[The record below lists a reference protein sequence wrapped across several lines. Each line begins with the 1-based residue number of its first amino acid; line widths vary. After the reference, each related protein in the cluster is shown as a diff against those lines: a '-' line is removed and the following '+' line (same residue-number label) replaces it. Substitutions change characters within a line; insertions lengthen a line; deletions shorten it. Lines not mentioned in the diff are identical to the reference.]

1 MAVKGIGVDLCSVK
15 RMGEALRNE
24 SFAKRVFTEQEIAY
38 AYSQAVPARHFASAF
53 AAREALAKAGGW
65 GIGLMGL
72 KSCRVERTKR
82 GPRLVLSGE
91 FRARL
96 AAEGIT
102 STHLSITHE
111 GDSVVAMVVLEG
123 EKGEKSARGGGAG
136 TPPYY
141 DEKTGVAYYDADNL
155 PALLK
160 PVPRDT
166 HKGDRGGVLIFG
178 GSQSYRGAPVLAAL
192 GALRAGAGYVVLA
205 VPDFMVDAA
214 SVSVPEAVFA
224 PLASSGGVIEEAAV
238 RKVLGQWADK
248 CGCAVFGPGIGR
260 DESLRAVTGLVWNEW
275 EKPLL
280 LDADALFFF
289 SSLRHGLRGRD
300 NAIITPHSGEAGAI
314 LGISAAEVNSRRL
327 AAAQKLTDK
336 AGVALLKGMGTIVVS
351 KDEKRIIKEG
361 SPALAVPGSGDV
373 LSGAIGAFLASGAAP
388 IDAATAGALLHAI
401 AGSRLEAKKGA
412 RGILARE
419 IADELP
425 FAFG

>member
-24 SFAKRVFTEQEIAY
+24 AFAKRVFTEQEIAY
-38 AYSQAVPARHFASAF
+38 AYSQAVPARHFAPAF

-82 GPRLVLSGE
+82 GPRFIMSGE

-123 EKGEKSARGGGAG
+123 ERTAGLGSGAG
-136 TPPYY
+136 MPPYY
-141 DEKTGVAYYDADNL
+141 DKKTNVSYYESENL
-155 PALLK
+155 ATLLK
-160 PVPRDT
+160 PLPRDT
-166 HKGDRGGVLIFG
+166 HKGEKGGVLILG
-178 GSQSYRGAPVLAAL
+178 GSDSYRGAPVLAAL

-205 VPDFMVDAA
+205 VPDFMADAA

-224 PLASSGGVIEEAAV
+224 PLATSGGVIAEASV
-238 RKVLGQWADK
+238 RRVLRQWENK

-260 DESLRAVTGLVWNEW
+260 DASLRGVTGLVWNEW
-275 EKPLL
+275 NKPLL

-289 SSLRHGLRGRD
+289 ASLKCELRARD
-300 NAIITPHSGEAGAI
+300 NAVITPHSGEAGTI
-314 LGISAAEVNSRRL
+314 LGLTAEEVNSSRL
-327 AAAQKLTDK
+327 VSAQKLTDK
-336 AGVALLKGMGTIVVS
+336 AGVAVLKGMGTIVAS

-373 LSGAIGAFLASGAAP
+373 MSGAAGAFLASGCAP
-388 IDAATAGALLHAI
+388 VDAATAGALLHAV

>member
-24 SFAKRVFTEQEIAY
+24 AFARRVFTEQEIAY
-38 AYSQAVPARHFASAF
+38 ACSQAVPARHFASAF

-82 GPRLVLSGE
+82 GPRFILSEE
-91 FRARL
+91 FLARL

-102 STHLSITHE
+102 ATHLSITHE

-123 EKGEKSARGGGAG
+123 EKTAVRGGAG
-136 TPPYY
+136 MPPYY
-141 DEKTGVAYYDADNL
+141 DEKADVTYYGSDNL
-155 PALLK
+155 PALVS

-166 HKGDRGGVLIFG
+166 HKGEKGGVLIFG
-178 GSQSYRGAPVLAAL
+178 GSESYRGAPVLAAL

-214 SVSVPEAVFA
+214 AVSVPEAVFA
-224 PLASSGGVIEEAAV
+224 PLATSGGVIGEASV
-238 RKVLGQWADK
+238 RRVLRQWENK

-260 DESLRAVTGLVWNEW
+260 DESLRAVTGLIWDEW
-275 EKPLL
+275 GSPLL

-289 SSLRHGLRGRD
+289 ATLRHSLRGRD
-300 NAIITPHSGEAGAI
+300 DAVITPHSGEAGAI
-314 LGISAAEVNSRRL
+314 LGITAGEVNSSRL
-327 AAAQKLTDK
+327 TSAQKLTDK
-336 AGVALLKGMGTIVVS
+336 AGVAVLKGMGTIVAT

-373 LSGAIGAFLASGAAP
+373 LSGAAGAFLASGAAP
-388 IDAATAGALLHAI
+388 VDAVTAGALLHAV
-401 AGSRLEAKKGA
+401 AGVSLEAKKGA

>member
-24 SFAKRVFTEQEIAY
+24 AFARRVFTEQEIAY
-38 AYSQAVPARHFASAF
+38 ACSQAVPARHFASAF

-72 KSCRVERTKR
+72 KSCRVERTR
-82 GPRLVLSGE
+82 NGPRLVLSAE
-91 FRARL
+91 FQARL

-123 EKGEKSARGGGAG
+123 EKTAAGNGKAG
-136 TPPYY
+136 TPPHY
-141 DEKTGVAYYDADNL
+141 DEKTDVTYYISDNL

-160 PVPRDT
+160 PLSRDT
-166 HKGDRGGVLIFG
+166 HKGEKGGVLIFG
-178 GSQSYRGAPVLAAL
+178 GSESYRGAPVLAAL

-214 SVSVPEAVFA
+214 AISVPEAVFA
-224 PLASSGGVIEEAAV
+224 PLATSGGVIAEASV
-238 RKVLGQWADK
+238 RRVLGQWEKK

-260 DESLRAVTGLVWNEW
+260 DESLRAVTELVWNEW
-275 EKPLL
+275 DKPLL

-289 SSLRHGLRGRD
+289 ASLRHGLRRRD
-300 NAIITPHSGEAGAI
+300 NAVITPHSGEAGAI
-314 LGISAAEVNSRRL
+314 LGLTAEEVNASRL
-327 AAAQKLTDK
+327 ASAQKLADK
-336 AGVALLKGMGTIVVS
+336 AGVAVLKGMGTVVAS
-351 KDEKRIIKEG
+351 KDEKRIINEG

-373 LSGAIGAFLASGAAP
+373 LSGAAGAFLASGAAA
-388 IDAATAGALLHAI
+388 IDAATAGALLHAV